1 MHTAKTRSWNDH
13 DGTTCSMKNGIYTA
27 PQRDMQ
33 FALHDVLDVEAELAQ
48 RAPTVGID
56 RDTLDQI
63 IVGADRLCHGVIA
76 PLNASGDRAGC
87 TLANGAVRTP
97 TGFADAYQAYA
108 EGGWPGLCASPKHG
122 GQGLPTI
129 ASAIIGEMLGGSNI
143 SFALYPRLSESAYRC
158 IRAHASADLQA
169 IYAPKLANG
178 QWTGTMCLTEA
189 HAGTD
194 LGLLRTRAEPDAD
207 GAYRLHGSK
216 IFISSGEHDLASN
229 IIHLVLARLPDAP
242 PGTRGLSLFLV
253 PKFLPDING
262 EAGECNGVHCDA
274 IEHKLGLRANATC
287 TLRFDNAQG
296 HLIGSPHKGLAAMF
310 VMMNSA
316 RLGTGSQALGL
327 TEFALQKSLAYA
339 AERLQSRAPGRQRSG
354 VATGIDADPILLQ
367 PDVRRM
373 LLTQQ
378 AWAQG
383 GRLFLYWLALQ
394 IDMSQHAVCAD
405 ERERAGE
412 LLSLLTPIAK
422 AFVSDNALESVNLA
436 VQVHGGSGYIVESG
450 IEQTLRD
457 VRILPI
463 YEGTNGVQAH
473 DLLARKVLSDQ
484 GARLNLLLN
493 MARAQAQATEAIE
506 GGVGLGAPLA
516 ELADSIEQAVPRLAT
531 MAHADPAQIGAS
543 GSDFLRL
550 IGHLAYGYCWSRAA
564 QTALMRLG
572 KDDPLRAEKLATA
585 RFYFDHLFAATRM
598 HRHRLLVPAGRVT
611 DPAALHA

>member
-1 MHTAKTRSWNDH
+1 MHTTKDTNH
-13 DGTTCSMKNGIYTA
+13 DGTTHSMKNGFYTA
-27 PQRDMQ
+27 PQRDML
-33 FALHDVLDVEAELAQ
+33 FALHDVLDVEADLAR
-48 RAPTVGID
+48 RAPTAGMD
-56 RDTLDQI
+56 RETLAQI
-63 IVGADRLCHGVIA
+63 IASADRLCHGVIA
-76 PLNASGDRAGC
+76 PLNAIGDRAGC
-87 TLANGAVRTP
+87 ELAGDMVRTP
-97 TGFADAYQAYA
+97 AGFTQAYQAYA
-108 EGGWPGLCASPKHG
+108 DGGWPGLCASPEHG
-122 GQGLPTI
+122 GQGLPTV

-158 IRAHASADLQA
+158 IRAHASAELQT
-169 IYAPKLANG
+169 IYAPKLASG

-194 LGLLRTRAEPDAD
+194 LGLLRTRAEPDGD

-229 IIHLVLARLPDAP
+229 IVHLVLARLPDAP
-242 PGTRGLSLFLV
+242 SGTRGLSLFLV
-253 PKFLPDING
+253 PKFLPDADG
-262 EAGECNGVHCDA
+262 EPGERNGVHCDA

-287 TLRFDNAQG
+287 TLRFDNAKG
-296 HLIGSPHKGLAAMF
+296 HLIGAPHKGLAAMF

-339 AERLQSRAPGRQRSG
+339 AERLQSRAPGRQRSSIVTG
-354 VATGIDADPILLQ
+354 VDADPILLQ

-394 IDMSQHAVCAD
+394 IDMSQHATDAS

-484 GARLNLLLN
+484 GARLGLLLD
-493 MARAQAQATEAIE
+493 MARAQAQTTEAIE
-506 GGVGLGAPLA
+506 GGAGLGSPLA
-516 ELADSIEQAVPRLAT
+516 DLANSVEQAVPRLAAMVHT
-531 MAHADPAQIGAS
+531 DPAQIGAS

-550 IGHLAYGYCWSRAA
+550 VGYLAYGYCWSRAA
-564 QTALMRLG
+564 HTALTRLDEG
-572 KDDPLRAEKLATA
+572 DPLRAEKLATA
-585 RFYFDHLFAATRM
+585 HFYFDHLFAATRM
-598 HRHRLLVPAGRVT
+598 HLHRLFVPAGRMT
-611 DPAALHA
+611 DPAALRA